1 MSNSSNSL
9 LTTTVSSENSFIQ
22 PKKNE
27 GVLKNFGI
35 DESIF
40 NLSDSPIHLYKPFPL
55 RKNFSKGAGQNSLL
69 TVNTL
74 FSKENIEI
82 ENTELYQEADEEYLP
97 DSVDEKANRFLNT
110 ETNFFNDCER
120 SEKQVFKAYKSK
132 HKRKFYQIYEH
143 NSKQAKSIHQYKM
156 FHKCNFPHCGRT
168 FLSSGWL
175 KAHFDE
181 HLKEMDNVPFNI
193 LFDLYVKQLS
203 K

>member
-9 LTTTVSSENSFIQ
+9 LTTTVSSEHSFIQ
-22 PKKNE
+22 TKKNE
-27 GVLKNFGI
+27 NILKNFGI

-40 NLSDSPIHLYKPFPL
+40 NLRNSPLHLYKPFPL
-55 RKNFSKGAGQNSLL
+55 RKNFSKGDKQNSLS

-74 FSKENIEI
+74 LSKENIEI

-110 ETNFFNDCER
+110 ETNFFDDYKS
-120 SEKQVFKAYKSK
+120 SEKHVIKAYKSK

-143 NSKQAKSIHQYKM
+143 NSKQTKKIHQYKM
-156 FHKCNFPHCGRT
+156 FHKCNFPHCNRT

-181 HLKEMDNVPFNI
+181 HLKEMNNAPFNI
-193 LFDLYVKQLS
+193 LFDLYIKQLS